1 MSRSR
6 GTRAKDEPRLYCWML
21 HDQRLL
27 DLVDDDRLPF
37 VRALTRFSLHRSW
50 LDTRTREL
58 DRWLRTHDV
67 PSLEVLIAQDRPV
80 TGRLVWL
87 EAPFAWSTVAAER
100 RRLDTDP
107 DVRSSFHAELPAG
120 EGTITV
126 KGTFSP
132 RHLTCSSANS
142 ELAGVRTQY
151 MLATVAAQT
160 ADCIELRPL
169 AIAERFMTPCFATG
183 ASSEWQT
190 VSPRQIDQ
198 FAHVDF
204 DAPVSRSD
212 LEALRDVPE
221 AEVKAVFAQL
231 LGEPVIPKDWGG
243 EQMDLWT
250 TRLLVDGVQLSAAF
264 LLKGPAKFAPMTVA
278 MLGKNGDQLER
289 LARTAADI
297 LVLQHCHEITPPV
310 VSTLRAHASDYRNP
324 RRYLI
329 IDGYDTLRILR
340 TTGRWKQ

>member
-1 MSRSR
+1 MNRSR
-6 GTRAKDEPRLYCWML
+6 GARAKEEPRLYCWML

-27 DLVDDDRLPF
+27 DLIDDERLP
-37 VRALTRFSLHRSW
+37 VARALTRLSLNRSR

-67 PSLEVLIAQDRPV
+67 PSLEVLIAQDRPA

-87 EAPFAWSTVAAER
+87 ETRFAWSHVAAER

-107 DVRSSFHAELPAG
+107 NVRSSFHAELTTG
-120 EGTITV
+120 EGRVTAQ
-126 KGTFSP
+126 GTFSP
-132 RHLTCSSANS
+132 RHLTCSTANS

-151 MLATVAAQT
+151 MLATVAEHT
-160 ADCIELRPL
+160 TDRIELRPL
-169 AIAERFMTPCFATG
+169 AIAERFMTPSFAAG
-183 ASSEWQT
+183 ANSEWQT
-190 VSPRQIDQ
+190 ISPRQIDQ
-198 FAHVDF
+198 FANVDF
-204 DAPVSRSD
+204 DAPVSRVD
-212 LEALRDVPE
+212 LEELRDVSE
-221 AEVKAVFAQL
+221 AEVKAMIARL
-231 LGEPVIPKDWGG
+231 LGEPVVPRDWGG

-250 TRLLVDGVQLSAAF
+250 TRLLVDGDQLSAAF

-297 LVLQHCHEITPPV
+297 LVLQHCHEITPAV
-310 VSTLRAHASDYRNP
+310 ISTLRAHASDYRNP

-340 TTGRWKQ
+340 SAGG